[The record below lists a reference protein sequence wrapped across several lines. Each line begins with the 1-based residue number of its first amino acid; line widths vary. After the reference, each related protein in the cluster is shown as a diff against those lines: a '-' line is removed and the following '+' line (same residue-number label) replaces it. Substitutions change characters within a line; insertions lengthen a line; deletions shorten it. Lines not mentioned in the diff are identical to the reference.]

1 MGLIVSKP
9 VSRRNVT
16 DTPHCQIA
24 AVTKARGEVHVSVRA
39 PNRCNVTQ
47 AGLPRE
53 ERDGSSKT
61 AWQDRQDPS
70 QRRLR
75 LGCRARVLPGTNM
88 QFTFMP
94 TTVGRRLAEGL
105 LKQSDLPRQIC
116 VLKGLLRLYCDNP
129 PKRNQETESKI
140 KLVINKII

>member
-1 MGLIVSKP
+1 M
-9 VSRRNVT
+9 
-16 DTPHCQIA
+16 
-24 AVTKARGEVHVSVRA
+24 
-39 PNRCNVTQ
+39 TQ

-94 TTVGRRLAEGL
+94 TTVGRWLAEGL
-105 LKQSDLPRQIC
+105 LKQSDLPHQIC
-116 VLKGLLRLYCDNP
+116 VLKGLLWLYCDNP